1 VIAQPTELQEPMMSV
16 ATAAPFAADADARE
30 DVAGEGALTR
40 YLDEVGRHPLLSPAE
55 ELGLARRARSGDA
68 RAKRRLVEC
77 NLRLVVSLARRY
89 RGLGLD
95 LLDLIQEGNVGL
107 LAAADSY
114 DPSREVRFAS
124 YASSCVRREICRALS
139 TRSRLV
145 RLPAR
150 LADASTRVKGADR
163 RLAQQLGRR
172 PSAAEV
178 AEAAGVTE
186 RMVEDLRRSEHAPV
200 SLSEPIGDRE
210 VTLQDVLA
218 DDPSSDPA
226 RIVVSSEDG
235 AIEAALSRLAPRAR
249 QVIELRFG
257 LGGREPATL
266 AGVAAT
272 MGLSPARV
280 RQLEVRSLLELSRS
294 RDLRDLQEVA

>member
-1 VIAQPTELQEPMMSV
+1 MSV
-16 ATAAPFAADADARE
+16 ATAATYPADVDAL
-30 DVAGEGALTR
+30 EGAPGQDALAR
-40 YLDEVGRHPLLSPAE
+40 YLDEVGRHPLLTPAE

-68 RAKRRLVEC
+68 MAKRRLVES

-114 DPSREVRFAS
+114 DPAREVRFAS
-124 YASSCVRREICRALS
+124 FASSCIRREICRALS

-150 LADASTRVKGADR
+150 MADASTRVKATDG
-163 RLAQQLGRR
+163 RLAQELARR
-172 PSAAEV
+172 PTAAEV
-178 AEAAGVTE
+178 AEAAGVTA
-186 RMVEDLRRSEHAPV
+186 RMVEDLRRSEQTPV
-200 SLSEPIGDRE
+200 SLSEPVGDSE
-210 VTLQDVLA
+210 VTLGDVLA
-218 DDPSSDPA
+218 DDPSLDPA
-226 RIVVSSEDG
+226 RIVASAEDG
-235 AIEAALSRLAPRAR
+235 AIAAALSRLAPRAR
-249 QVIELRFG
+249 EVIELRFG

-266 AGVAAT
+266 ASVAAT
-272 MGLSPARV
+272 LGLSPARV

-294 RDLRDLQEVA
+294 GDLRELQEAA

>member
-1 VIAQPTELQEPMMSV
+1 M
-16 ATAAPFAADADARE
+16 
-30 DVAGEGALTR
+30 
-40 YLDEVGRHPLLSPAE
+40 LSPAE

-124 YASSCVRREICRALS
+124 YASSCIRREICRALS
-139 TRSRLV
+139 NRSRLV
-145 RLPAR
+145 RLPSR
-150 LADASTRVKGADR
+150 LADASTRVKGTER
-163 RLAQQLGRR
+163 RLAQELGRR
-172 PSAAEV
+172 PTAAEV

-186 RMVEDLRRSEHAPV
+186 RMVEDLRRSEQSPV
-200 SLSEPIGDRE
+200 SLSEPIGERE

-218 DDPSSDPA
+218 DDPAHDPA
-226 RIVVSSEDG
+226 RIVASAEDG
-235 AIEAALSRLAPRAR
+235 GIDAALSRLAPRAR
-249 QVIELRFG
+249 EVIELRFG

-266 AGVAAT
+266 ASVAAT
-272 MGLSPARV
+272 LGLSPARV
-280 RQLEVRSLLELSRS
+280 RQLEVRSLLELSRCRS
-294 RDLRDLQEVA
+294 LLELQEVA